1 MQIVIS
7 AVISTVISLVIL
19 NFGEDLW
26 DWARDAVD
34 DIAEWLSEKG
44 KKKRGD
50 K

>member
-1 MQIVIS
+1 MQIAVS

-19 NFGEDLW
+19 NFGEDIW

-34 DIAEWLSEKG
+34 DIAEWLS
-44 KKKRGD
+44 KKKRSD